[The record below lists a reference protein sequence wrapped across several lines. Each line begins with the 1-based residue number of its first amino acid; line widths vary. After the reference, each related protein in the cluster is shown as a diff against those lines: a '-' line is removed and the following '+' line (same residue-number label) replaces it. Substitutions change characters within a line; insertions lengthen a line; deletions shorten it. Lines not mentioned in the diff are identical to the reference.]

1 MVAQSQPEVLD
12 GQTAQQFTVPRGKI
26 MLDWFCL
33 VFFVGLF
40 AALIVLLTRGAAG
53 AAGNPINPKV
63 LIAIVAG
70 PVMIFYSIRLLMNHV
85 GVSVV
90 LRSDGL
96 VKWTRGSSKEITY
109 REIARVS
116 ERRRYEA
123 GLVLRT
129 DDGCRV
135 LIPFVITGYA
145 TIRESV
151 MAHTQRGR
159 K

>member
-1 MVAQSQPEVLD
+1 MVAQSQPEILD

-40 AALIVLLTRGAAG
+40 TALIVLLTRGSTG
-53 AAGNPINPKV
+53 AAANPKV

-70 PVMIFYSIRLLMNHV
+70 PVTVYYSIRLLMGHV
-85 GVSVV
+85 GVSIV
-90 LRSDGL
+90 LRPDGL
-96 VKWTRGSSKEITY
+96 VKRTRGSSQEVTY

-116 ERRRYEA
+116 ERRRYEG

-129 DDGCRV
+129 DDGRRV

-145 TIRESV
+145 AIRESV
-151 MAHTQRGR
+151 MSHTQRGR
-159 K
+159 E